1 MESAKRPRKNA
12 TGESKAKGN
21 LRQFNYRAGMP
32 VPQDGVY
39 RVQHN
44 GHRVPHEVTLLAGGN
59 FPPCS
64 HCGGVVTFELVRGVS
79 KEDTGRFHVTLY
91 QLPVI
96 DEEED
101 DGGLKKAG

>member
-12 TGESKAKGN
+12 IGESKAKGK
-21 LRQFNYRAGMP
+21 LRQFQYRAGMP

-39 RVQHN
+39 RVQHS

-64 HCGGVVTFELVRGVS
+64 QCGGVVAFELVRGVAAG
-79 KEDTGRFHVTLY
+79 DTGRFHVTLY

-96 DEEED
+96 DD
-101 DGGLKKAG
+101 DNDPLVKKAS

>member
-1 MESAKRPRKNA
+1 MQAK
-12 TGESKAKGN
+12 EN
-21 LRQFNYRAGMP
+21 LRTFAYRAGMP

-39 RVQHN
+39 RVQHD
-44 GHRVPHEVTLLAGGN
+44 GHRVPHEVTLLSGGN

-64 HCGGVVTFELVRGVS
+64 QCGGVVAFELVRGVA

-96 DEEED
+96 DDED
-101 DGGLKKAG
+101 DSGLKKAG